1 MTKSLTGIV
10 SAEDVVQNS
19 EYLQTLMVVIP
30 KYVPFI
36 LYSLITHPSH
46 SVILSVSLSC
56 SQDSVQGVVELL

>member
-19 EYLQTLMVVIP
+19 EYLQTLMVVM
-30 KYVPFI
+30 YVPFI

-46 SVILSVSLSC
+46 SVILSGSLSC

>member
-36 LYSLITHPSH
+36 LEYSLLYVYSG
-46 SVILSVSLSC
+46 SS
-56 SQDSVQGVVELL
+56 